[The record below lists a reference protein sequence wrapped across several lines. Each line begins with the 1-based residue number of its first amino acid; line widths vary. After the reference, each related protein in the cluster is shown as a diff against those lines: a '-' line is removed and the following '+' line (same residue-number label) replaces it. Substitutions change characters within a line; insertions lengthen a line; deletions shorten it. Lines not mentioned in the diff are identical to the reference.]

1 MKNEVGIV
9 LSGGGYKGAAHIGLL
24 KAFEESGLS
33 IEKVSGSSAGAIVG
47 ALYCAGYTPE
57 EILKF
62 FKSNTELFSIKHI
75 FHKKP
80 GLFDSDPKREIFED
94 ALPEDSFE
102 ALKKELN
109 ICVTNV
115 LKGKVQFF
123 SSGKLIRVLL
133 ASAAIPG
140 IFTPVKFDGVYYF
153 DGSTMNNFPVEPLT
167 GRCDW
172 LYGSY
177 VSVRKEMQS
186 EEVSSIM
193 KVIDRASNLALLSNS
208 DHKFHLCDHVFYPHE
223 LSQFETLNSKHIDQM
238 YEIGYTSALKQIGRL
253 REVNKAPQQP

>member
-1 MKNEVGIV
+1 MTDQVGIV

-24 KAFEESGLS
+24 KAFEECGIS
-33 IEKVSGSSAGAIVG
+33 IHKVSGSSAGAIVG
-47 ALYCAGYTPE
+47 ALFCAGYTSD

-80 GLFDSDPKREIFED
+80 GLFDSDLKREIFDEY
-94 ALPEDSFE
+94 LPQDSFASLE
-102 ALKKELN
+102 KELN

-123 SSGKLIRVLL
+123 SSGELIRVLL
-133 ASAAIPG
+133 ASAALPG
-140 IFTPVKFDGVYYF
+140 IFTPVEIDGVYYF
-153 DGSTMNNFPVEPLT
+153 DGGTMNNFPVEPLT

-177 VSVRKEMQS
+177 VSVRKEMQPK
-186 EEVSSIM
+186 EISSIM
-193 KVIDRASNLALLSNS
+193 KVIDRASNLALLANS

-223 LSQFETLNSKHIDQM
+223 LGKYETLNSKYIDEM
-238 YEIGYTSALKQIGRL
+238 YQIGYEFTLKQIGEL
-253 REVNKAPQQP
+253 REMKRAPR

>member
-1 MKNEVGIV
+1 MTDQVGIV

-24 KAFEESGLS
+24 RAFEECGIS
-33 IEKVSGSSAGAIVG
+33 IHKVSGSSAGAIVG
-47 ALYCAGYTPE
+47 ALYCAGFSPE

-80 GLFDSDPKREIFED
+80 GLINSDPKGKLFD
-94 ALPEDSFE
+94 QVLPKDSFE
-102 ALKKELN
+102 SLQKELN

-115 LKGKVQFF
+115 LKGQVQFF
-123 SSGKLIRVLL
+123 SSGELIRVLL

-140 IFTPVKFDGVYYF
+140 IFTPVEIDGVHYF
-153 DGSTMNNFPVEPLT
+153 DGSTMNNFPLEPLT

-172 LYGSY
+172 LFGSY
-177 VSVRKEMQS
+177 VSVTKEMQPS
-186 EEVSSIM
+186 EISSIV
-193 KVIDRASNLALLSNS
+193 KVIDRASNLALLANS

-223 LSQFETLNSKHIDQM
+223 LGKYEALKSKYIDEM
-238 YEIGYTSALKQIGRL
+238 YQIGYEFTLKKIGEL
-253 REVNKAPQQP
+253 REMKRAPQ